1 MSTIRYTHGF
11 NLLHQLVIG
20 WGVVLLGGFGL
31 TSIVIYVLEPIWE
44 SMASGL
50 PSGIKTPIEWIACI
64 AIWGGCVFLLFK
76 AIVMP
81 LSPLPTWLYLRLCL
95 FVPATWQDAKETS
108 FLFEGDGSG
117 KWYPFTALRKV
128 PRQFR
133 REVLHEFAEQV
144 QYGRYGIPHPRSQP
158 TPQSPPPQKP
168 TAAPAPSHE
177 DPRIANA
184 RKVLGLN
191 SQATAE
197 EIKKAYRQL
206 IKKYHPDVYAKS
218 QPELQY
224 FAHEKA
230 KELNEAY
237 ATLNKK
243 KNGDAGYM

>member
-1 MSTIRYTHGF
+1 MATIRYTHGY
-11 NLLHQLVIG
+11 NLLHQLFIG
-20 WGVVLLGGFGL
+20 WGVCLLGSFGL
-31 TSIVIYVLEPIWE
+31 TGAVISVIEPIWE

-64 AIWGGCVFLLFK
+64 GIWAGCIYLLFK
-76 AIVMP
+76 AIVIP
-81 LSPLPTWLYLRLCL
+81 LSPLPTWLYLRFSL
-95 FVPATWQDAKETS
+95 FVPATWQDAKDTS

-133 REVLHEFAEQV
+133 REVLHEFADQV
-144 QYGRYGIPHPRSQP
+144 LYGRYGIPRSRP
-158 TPQSPPPQKP
+158 NPAPQSPPATEPPPRQ
-168 TAAPAPSHE
+168 ASPAE

-184 RKVLGLN
+184 RKVLGVR
-191 SQATAE
+191 SGASAD

-218 QPELQY
+218 QPELQH

-230 KELNEAY
+230 KELNDAY
-237 ATLNKK
+237 DTLSKLQ
-243 KNGDAGYM
+243 NGTGSNM

>member
-1 MSTIRYTHGF
+1 MATIRYTHAF
-11 NLLHQLVIG
+11 NLLYQYVIG

-31 TSIVIYVLEPIWE
+31 TGAVISILEPIWA

-50 PSGIKTPIEWIACI
+50 PSGIKTPIECVACI
-64 AIWGGCVFLLFK
+64 AIWGGCIFLLYK

-95 FVPATWQDAKETS
+95 FVPATWQDAKDTS

-117 KWYPFTALRKV
+117 KWYPLTALRKV

-144 QYGRYGIPHPRSQP
+144 LYGRYGIPQPRPQSP
-158 TPQSPPPQKP
+158 PQSPPPQRP
-168 TAAPAPSHE
+168 TAAPAQPAE

-184 RKVLGLN
+184 RKVLGVN
-191 SQATAE
+191 FQASAE

-206 IKKYHPDVYAKS
+206 IKKYHPDVYAQS
-218 QPELQY
+218 QPELQH

-230 KELNEAY
+230 KELNVAY
-237 ATLNKK
+237 DTLNRT
-243 KNGDAGYM
+243 KNGDAS

>member
-1 MSTIRYTHGF
+1 MATIRYTHGF

-20 WGVVLLGGFGL
+20 WGVVLFGGFGL
-31 TSIVIYVLEPIWE
+31 TGVVISVLEPIWE

-81 LSPLPTWLYLRLCL
+81 LSPLPSWLYLRLCL

-133 REVLHEFAEQV
+133 REVLHEFAAQV
-144 QYGRYGIPHPRSQP
+144 QYGRYGIPRTRPQP

-168 TAAPAPSHE
+168 TAAPAPSQE

-197 EIKKAYRQL
+197 EIKKAYRHL

-218 QPELQY
+218 QPELQH

-237 ATLNKK
+237 ATLNKT